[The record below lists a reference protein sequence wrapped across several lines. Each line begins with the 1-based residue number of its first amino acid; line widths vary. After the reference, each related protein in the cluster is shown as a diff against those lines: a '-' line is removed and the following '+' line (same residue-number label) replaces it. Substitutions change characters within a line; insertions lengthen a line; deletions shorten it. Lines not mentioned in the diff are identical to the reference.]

1 MNRERLEAL
10 TDEAL
15 RKLAALEGLDVPD
28 DVERILLIDAILEVL
43 EEKQEE
49 QELQNNNLMQVSQK
63 KYDLTLLDI
72 ESIPEENIETMLPVS
87 YHETKI
93 QFLLRDPYWAYVYWD
108 VKGGSLSAL
117 KRELEAEK
125 VVLRV
130 LRHRSMPKGAQYS
143 SSEVVD
149 SFDIDLG
156 CKDYSWYV
164 NLPVQDTYYSVE
176 LVFTSKQ
183 HELIVSQSEVQYVPP
198 VYSFEELLNS
208 SDTQQNSLYLL
219 MELDKLDILYT
230 KPTMPDRLGLSDEA
244 LQSL

>member
-10 TDEAL
+10 TDKAL
-15 RKLAALEGLDVPD
+15 RKLAALEGLEVPD

-43 EEKQEE
+43 TEKQEE
-49 QELQNNNLMQVSQK
+49 QELQNNNLMLVSQK

-72 ESIPEENIETMLPVS
+72 ESSCEENVETMLPLS

-108 VKGGSLSAL
+108 VKGCSISAL
-117 KRELEAEK
+117 KWELEAEK
-125 VVLRV
+125 VLLRV
-130 LRHRSMPKGAQYS
+130 LRHRGMPREDQYPS
-143 SSEVVD
+143 AEIVD

-164 NLPVQDTYYSVE
+164 NLPVQDAYFSVE
-176 LVFTSKQ
+176 LVFMSKQ
-183 HELIVSQSEVQYVPP
+183 NELVVSQSDVQYVPP

-208 SDTQQNSLYLL
+208 PDNKQNNLYLL
-219 MELDKLDILYT
+219 MELEKLDILHT
-230 KPTMPDRLGLSDEA
+230 KPTMPERLGLSDEA

>member
-10 TDEAL
+10 SDDAL

-49 QELQNNNLMQVSQK
+49 QELQNNNLIQVSQK
-63 KYDLTLLDI
+63 KYDLTLLDL
-72 ESIPEENIETMLPVS
+72 ESPREEDIETMLPLS

-125 VVLRV
+125 VLLRV
-130 LRHRSMPKGAQYS
+130 LKHRDMPRDGKHS
-143 SSEVVD
+143 SSYEVA
-149 SFDIDLG
+149 FDIALG

-164 NLPVQDTYYSVE
+164 NLPVQDAYYSVA
-176 LVFTSKQ
+176 LVFVSKQ
-183 HELIVSQSEVQYVPP
+183 HEFVVSQSDVQYVPP
-198 VYSFEELLNS
+198 VYSLEDLMQS
-208 SDTQQNSLYLL
+208 TDMKQNSIYQL
-219 MELDKLDILYT
+219 MELEKLDILYT
-230 KPTMPDRLGLSDEA
+230 KPTMPERLGLSDEA

>member
-72 ESIPEENIETMLPVS
+72 EPTGEENIETMLPLS
-87 YHETKI
+87 YHEMKI

-108 VKGGSLSAL
+108 VKGGSLSSL
-117 KRELEAEK
+117 KRELESEK
-125 VVLRV
+125 VQVRV
-130 LRHRSMPKGAQYS
+130 RRHRKMSQS
-143 SSEVVD
+143 SRFSSADIVD
-149 SFDIDLG
+149 SFDIEIG

-164 NLPVQDTYYSVE
+164 NLPVQDAYYSAA
-176 LVFTSKQ
+176 LVFTAK
-183 HELIVSQSEVQYVPP
+183 QSELVVCQSDVQYVPP
-198 VYSFEELLNS
+198 VYSFEELVS
-208 SDTQQNSLYLL
+208 SPDPKQNAIYHL
-219 MELDKLDILYT
+219 MELEKLDILYT
-230 KPTMPDRLGLSDEA
+230 KPTIPERLGLSDEA

>member
-49 QELQNNNLMQVSQK
+49 QELQNNNLMSVSQK

-72 ESIPEENIETMLPVS
+72 DSTGEENIETMLPIS

-108 VKGGSLSAL
+108 VRGGSLSAL

-125 VVLRV
+125 VLLRV
-130 LRHRSMPKGAQYS
+130 LRHRNMPGEGQHFSA
-143 SSEVVD
+143 EVVD

-164 NLPVQDTYYSVE
+164 NLPVQDTYYSVA
-176 LVFTSKQ
+176 LVFTTKQ
-183 HELIVSQSEVQYVPP
+183 NEFVLGRSDIQYVPP

-208 SDTQQNSLYLL
+208 PDMKQNSLYLL
-219 MELDKLDILYT
+219 MELEKLDILYT
-230 KPTMPDRLGLSDEA
+230 KPTMPERFGLKDEE

>member
-72 ESIPEENIETMLPVS
+72 ESTSEENIETMLPLS

-117 KRELEAEK
+117 KRELEAENI
-125 VVLRV
+125 VLRV
-130 LRHRSMPKGAQYS
+130 LRYRGLPKGEQYS
-143 SSEVVD
+143 SAEVVD

-164 NLPVQDTYYSVE
+164 NLPVQDTYYSVA

-183 HELIVSQSEVQYVPP
+183 QEFIVSQSDVQYVPP
-198 VYSFEELLNS
+198 VYSFEELLS
-208 SDTQQNSLYLL
+208 SPDLKQNSLYLL
-219 MELDKLDILYT
+219 MELEKLDILYT
-230 KPTMPDRLGLSDEA
+230 KPTKPDRLGLSDEA